1 MKKTIII
8 RHERPE
14 WSDMYVEQLTNIFPA
29 LDLRAAYSLDDAFAL
44 APDAHV
50 IVGIG
55 PQMPPALIAAM
66 PNLEWI
72 QSLTT
77 GLDNFVRM
85 KELPPDVPVSKV
97 SGVQGPQVSELA
109 LLMMMT
115 LARRLPDMLEAQSQ
129 ARWARNLQPVLYGKT
144 LCILGLGSISE
155 TLARYAATM
164 GMTVT
169 GVSDGRESAPNVARI
184 FKRAELLQAAR
195 EADFLVVL
203 VPLSENTR
211 HIIDTDVISAMKPTA
226 FLINVARGGCVD
238 ESALIKA
245 LNSGDIAGA
254 GLDVFETEPLAA
266 DDPMWT
272 APNVILTPHIGGF
285 ADIYGEQCLPTVIE
299 NMKVYTASGAA
310 ALKTA
315 LVRTS

>member
-8 RHERPE
+8 RHEHPE
-14 WSDMYVEQLTNIFPA
+14 WSDMYVARLSDMFPD
-29 LDLRAAYSLDDAFAL
+29 LDFRVAYSLDDAFAL
-44 APDAHV
+44 APDAHA

-55 PQMPPALIAAM
+55 PHMPPALIAAM

-72 QSLTT
+72 QCLTT
-77 GLDNFVRM
+77 GIDNFVHM
-85 KELPPDVPVSKV
+85 KELPTHVPVSKV
-97 SGVQGPQVSELA
+97 SGVHGPQVSELA
-109 LLMMMT
+109 LLMMMS
-115 LARRLPDMLEAQSQ
+115 LARRLPDMLEAQGQ
-129 ARWARNLQPVLYGKT
+129 ATWTRNLQPVLYGKT

-169 GVSDGRESAPNVARI
+169 GVSDGRENAPNVARI
-184 FKRAELLQAAR
+184 YKRADLLKAAR

-211 HIIDTDVISAMKPTA
+211 HIIDADIIAAMKPNA

-238 ESALIKA
+238 EAALIKA
-245 LNSGDIAGA
+245 LKSGDIAGA
-254 GLDVFETEPLAA
+254 GLDVFETEPLPA

-299 NMKVYTASGAA
+299 NMKIYTAAGAA

-315 LVRTS
+315 LVRPS